1 MTVAYNFCPFEASK
15 SILISEGGGGDS
27 LGTKILLA
35 LE

>member
-15 SILISEGGGGDS
+15 NILISEGGGDS